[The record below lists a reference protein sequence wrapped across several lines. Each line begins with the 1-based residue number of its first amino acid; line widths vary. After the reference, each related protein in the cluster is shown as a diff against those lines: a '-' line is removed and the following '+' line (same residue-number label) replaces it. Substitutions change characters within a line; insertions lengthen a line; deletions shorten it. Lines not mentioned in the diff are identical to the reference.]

1 MVNKVN
7 GIKVKKNPLVEIF
20 GRGGK
25 EITFQAINYFLFF
38 LFGLATLYPFIYVVK
53 VSMESIKLVN
63 GLPVTVYNFSA
74 YGMVLQNAKIYKSF
88 FLTVGIVAAHTLL
101 HLFFTFISAYPLSKK
116 PFQAIFTHKRF
127 KRGDYVFGPVRVY
140 RAIVNSNDPMRIF
153 GVKPYRRFFAVLRY
167 GKLKFVSVPPRVFT
181 PNGFGNFRFYP
192 RDFMKTIF
200 NVFSFYL

>member
-63 GLPVTVYNFSA
+63 GLPETVYNFSA

-116 PFQAIFTHKRF
+116 HFRGRNFFLLFVLFTMLF
-127 KRGDYVFGPVRVY
+127 SGGLIPTY
-140 RAIVNSNDPMRIF
+140 ILITQ
-153 GVKPYRRFFAVLRY
+153 VLNWMDNM
-167 GKLKFVSVPPRVFT
+167 LV
-181 PNGFGNFRFYP
+181 
-192 RDFMKTIF
+192 
-200 NVFSFYL
+200 